1 MGQPVNKLL
10 GAAVKSGT
18 TAASMRI
25 VRTLRQP
32 PEAVRGAAVALGNFD
47 GIHRGHQ
54 AVICAAREVARKLGA
69 PPAVLTFEPHPR
81 RLFRPGDPPFRLTPL
96 RAKARILRE
105 LGVEAMFV
113 ARFDRAF
120 SRTPAE
126 EFVRNL
132 LARGL
137 RACHVIAGH
146 DFVFGHDRGGDTALL
161 QHLAPELGLGVTI
174 VDAVAP
180 PSAPPFASRRVRE
193 ALANGVPEDAAAALG
208 RWWDIGGRVRHGAAR
223 GRGLGY
229 PTANVPLAGDVLRPR
244 FGIYAVRVRV
254 DADPVWRDGVAS
266 CGVRPMFSGGAPVL
280 EAHLF
285 DTDADLYGR
294 QVCVAL
300 VAYLRP
306 EKDFASLDALR
317 AAMDD
322 DSARARAILA
332 DPAYAAARF
341 AGF

>member
-1 MGQPVNKLL
+1 
-10 GAAVKSGT
+10 
-18 TAASMRI
+18 MRI

-54 AVICAAREVARKLGA
+54 AVISAARKVARKLGA

-96 RAKARILRE
+96 RAKARVLRE
-105 LGVEAMFV
+105 LGVDVLFV

-126 EFVRNL
+126 EFVRGL
-132 LARGL
+132 LARDL
-137 RACHVIAGH
+137 RARHVIAGH
-146 DFVFGHDRGGDTALL
+146 DFVFGHDRGGDADLL
-161 QHLAPELGLGVTI
+161 QRLAAGLGLGVTI

-180 PSAPPFASRRVRE
+180 LSAPPFASRLVRE
-193 ALANGVPEDAAAALG
+193 ALANGAPEDAAAALG
-208 RWWDIGGRVRHGAAR
+208 RWWDLGGRVQHGAAR
-223 GRGLGY
+223 GRRLGY
-229 PTANVPLAGDVLRPR
+229 PTANVPLAGDVLRPK
-244 FGIYAVRVRV
+244 FGVYAVRVRV
-254 DADPVWRDGVAS
+254 DADPVWHDGVAS
-266 CGVRPMFSGGAPVL
+266 FGVQPMFGGGEPVL

-285 DTDADLYGR
+285 DVDADLYGR
-294 QVCVAL
+294 QVCVAV

-306 EKDFASLDALR
+306 EEDFASLDALR
-317 AAMDD
+317 VAMDG

-332 DPAYAAARF
+332 DPAYASARF
-341 AGF
+341 TGL